1 MSRIKE
7 LFLNLFI
14 FIIKPGINILAISPS
29 PLGPGKNCQDFR
41 KKKRGVGAKKKNTK
55 NVIKHTLKY
64 LYKT

>member
-41 KKKRGVGAKKKNTK
+41 KKKGGGGKEE
-55 NVIKHTLKY
+55 KHQKCH
-64 LYKT
+64 KTHVKIPL